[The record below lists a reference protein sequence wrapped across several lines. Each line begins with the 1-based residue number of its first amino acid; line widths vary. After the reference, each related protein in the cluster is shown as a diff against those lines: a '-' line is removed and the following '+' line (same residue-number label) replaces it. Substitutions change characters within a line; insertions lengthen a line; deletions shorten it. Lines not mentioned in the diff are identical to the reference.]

1 MHPDVPSSDLR
12 GFSNMTA
19 VLAFCANKPTHM
31 GGAFALPRARA

>member
-1 MHPDVPSSDLR
+1 MHPDVPRATLR

-31 GGAFALPRARA
+31 GGAYKL